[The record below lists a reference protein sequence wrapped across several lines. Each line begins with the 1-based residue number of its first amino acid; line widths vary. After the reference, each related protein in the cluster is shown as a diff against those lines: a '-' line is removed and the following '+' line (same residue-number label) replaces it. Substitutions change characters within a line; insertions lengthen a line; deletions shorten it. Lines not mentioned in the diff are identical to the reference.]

1 MIEFTD
7 NAYAKLVERL
17 SNETTKAIRFGVT
30 GGGCTGHKYIFDIC
44 TSIDKTDYCVDFG
57 KFKVPMTLL
66 WPLDLILQYIIISE
80 NKTKYRG
87 WPELPPARGTFI
99 KFPCFKSLRPGAI
112 ILGKP
117 PDKLF

>member
-17 SNETTKAIRFGVT
+17 SNEKTKAIRFGVT

-57 KFKVPMTLL
+57 KFKVYIDRLSSEYVIDTVIDWKTEGLNEEFDIQSSRSKFLWLWRKYYTLNL
-66 WPLDLILQYIIISE
+66 AR
-80 NKTKYRG
+80 KKMKYAPYR
-87 WPELPPARGTFI
+87 
-99 KFPCFKSLRPGAI
+99 
-112 ILGKP
+112 
-117 PDKLF
+117 

>member
-57 KFKVPMTLL
+57 KFKV
-66 WPLDLILQYIIISE
+66 YIDRLSSE
-80 NKTKYRG
+80 YAIDTVIDWKTEGLNEEFTYFNPQEASSCG
-87 WPELPPARGTFI
+87 CGESI
-99 KFPCFKSLRPGAI
+99 MFKPRAQENEIRAI
-112 ILGKP
+112 QIR
-117 PDKLF
+117 